1 LELQSII
8 ILSVFGGVILAIAL
22 NLIDMTLAAMLGV
35 SVLIAGGIL
44 TEREILNAVRSA
56 GGPL

>member
-1 LELQSII
+1 MELQSII